1 MSALQELSKR
11 NLNFFQCT
19 AQSGVLPISQLSVFD
34 IPGDLGG
41 GAGDRTWDLGC
52 NPVCHPGH
60 MDCQLLIP
68 SNSLEI
74 Y

>member
-1 MSALQELSKR
+1 MNALQEPQREILISF
-11 NLNFFQCT
+11 NPHHNI
-19 AQSGVLPISQLSVFD
+19 VLISQLSVFD
-34 IPGDLGG
+34 ILGELGG
-41 GAGDRTWDLGC
+41 GAGDRTRDLGC

-74 Y
+74 C